1 MNNKKELANK
11 AQGIYMEQWARTKK
25 IAEEF
30 EVLYKRNIER
40 EAQTKVRESLKKG
53 TMVSFDDSD
62 EESKEFNQSL
72 RDIQKD
78 ALLSSDQRRLKVEA
92 EVGNS

>member
-1 MNNKKELANK
+1 
-11 AQGIYMEQWARTKK
+11 
-25 IAEEF
+25 
-30 EVLYKRNIER
+30 
-40 EAQTKVRESLKKG
+40 
-53 TMVSFDDSD
+53 MVSFDDSD